1 MFIRTNR
8 ETLMPVLN
16 KVGGVVERRQT
27 LPILGNF
34 LFSANDE
41 GVAIVATDLE
51 VEVRARFPATVE
63 GGGDATLPARKF
75 IDICRALPEG
85 ADVSIKVDGARAVIV
100 AGRSRFT
107 LSTLPATDY
116 PAMEGGAGDESLE
129 LTQGLFRRILDKT
142 SFAMA
147 HQDVRYYLNGL
158 FLRIGRD
165 GVMAVATDGHRM
177 AKVGEDVSLDIEE
190 PVEIILPRKT
200 VGELQ
205 RLLSAS
211 DDPLRLDVSE
221 KSIRAYL
228 GGESVVNSKLVDG
241 RYPEFERVIPLMANR
256 VATLDR
262 DSLKESLQRTSILS
276 NEKFKGV
283 RFQFENGLLR
293 LQAHNPEQEEAEEEL
308 EIEYQDEPT
317 AIGFNVGYL
326 LDVLNV
332 LEAPEVEMRFTN
344 SNSSALLR
352 NRGRENETYVVMPM
366 RL

>member
-34 LFSANDE
+34 LFSASDE
-41 GVAIVATDLE
+41 GVAILATDLE
-51 VEVRARFPATVE
+51 VEVKARFSATVE
-63 GGGDATLPARKF
+63 EAGDATLPARKF
-75 IDICRALPEG
+75 VDICRALPEG
-85 ADVSIKVDGARAVIV
+85 ASVSIKVDGPRAVIV

-116 PAMEGGAGDESLE
+116 PTIESRAGDESVG
-129 LTQGLFRRILDKT
+129 LTQGAFKRILDRT

-158 FLRIGRD
+158 FLRIGAE
-165 GVMAVATDGHRM
+165 GIMAVATDGHRM
-177 AKVGEDVSLDIEE
+177 AKVGEVVSLDVEEAIEL
-190 PVEIILPRKT
+190 ILPRKT

-205 RLLSAS
+205 RLLSAG
-211 DDPLRLDVSE
+211 DDPLRLDFSD
-221 KSIRAYL
+221 KSIVAHL
-228 GGESVVNSKLVDG
+228 GDSVITSKLVDG

-256 VATLDR
+256 VAMLDR
-262 DSLKESLQRTSILS
+262 DSLKDSLQRTSILS

-283 RFQFENGLLR
+283 RLQFENGLLR

-326 LDVLNV
+326 LDVLGV
-332 LEAPEVEMRFTN
+332 LETPEVEVRFTD

-352 NRGRENETYVVMPM
+352 NKGREQETYVVMPM

>member
-1 MFIRTNR
+1 
-8 ETLMPVLN
+8 
-16 KVGGVVERRQT
+16 
-27 LPILGNF
+27 
-34 LFSANDE
+34 
-41 GVAIVATDLE
+41 
-51 VEVRARFPATVE
+51 
-63 GGGDATLPARKF
+63 
-75 IDICRALPEG
+75 
-85 ADVSIKVDGARAVIV
+85 
-100 AGRSRFT
+100 
-107 LSTLPATDY
+107 
-116 PAMEGGAGDESLE
+116 
-129 LTQGLFRRILDKT
+129 
-142 SFAMA
+142 
-147 HQDVRYYLNGL
+147 
-158 FLRIGRD
+158 
-165 GVMAVATDGHRM
+165 
-177 AKVGEDVSLDIEE
+177 
-190 PVEIILPRKT
+190 

-317 AIGFNVGYL
+317 AMGFNVGYL

-332 LEAPEVEMRFTN
+332 LEAPEVEMRFTD